1 MKKYIGY
8 IPAALFTAFYLTAG
22 LTGASITMS
31 MALLWVACFWI
42 AALLLHKGLVW
53 GCVFGVIP
61 GLNMILRAG
70 SDLIVGSLRCILS
83 FLPKIDAED
92 HKKYANK
99 RFADQKRIKSQSKK
113 ADPKPHRQNRKQ
125 SG

>member
-31 MALLWVACFWI
+31 LALLWLAFFWI

-53 GCVFGVIP
+53 GCV
-61 GLNMILRAG
+61 LA
-70 SDLIVGSLRCILS
+70 
-83 FLPKIDAED
+83 
-92 HKKYANK
+92 
-99 RFADQKRIKSQSKK
+99 
-113 ADPKPHRQNRKQ
+113 
-125 SG
+125 